1 MPKFLIIIFFAF
13 AIFSCSKKDKIAK
26 PIPTTESEAIQV
38 YQEALDAIKDGQY
51 LIASEKFDQSES
63 LLPQTSWAA
72 KSALMSSYCL
82 YTLNYYDEATLNLKR
97 FIKIYPADKNVD
109 YAHYLIAI
117 IYYEQIL
124 DEEKDLDPL
133 IKSKKEIET
142 FLKKYPD
149 TDYAMDLRFKLDL
162 ILNQMAAKEISIAR
176 YYINNDKWIPAI
188 KRLKVVV
195 EEYDNTIFIE
205 EALYRLVETY
215 YRIGLVDEAQAAAA
229 MLGYNYNSSEWYER
243 SYAIL
248 NTSYKPLKVEK
259 DDDEKKLVNRIKK
272 IFSINDWEKKN

>member
-1 MPKFLIIIFFAF
+1 
-13 AIFSCSKKDKIAK
+13 
-26 PIPTTESEAIQV
+26 
-38 YQEALDAIKDGQY
+38 
-51 LIASEKFDQSES
+51 
-63 LLPQTSWAA
+63 
-72 KSALMSSYCL
+72 
-82 YTLNYYDEATLNLKR
+82 
-97 FIKIYPADKNVD
+97 
-109 YAHYLIAI
+109 
-117 IYYEQIL
+117 
-124 DEEKDLDPL
+124 
-133 IKSKKEIET
+133 
-142 FLKKYPD
+142 
-149 TDYAMDLRFKLDL
+149 
-162 ILNQMAAKEISIAR
+162 MAAKEISVAR

-272 IFSINDWEKKN
+272 IFSIND

>member
-1 MPKFLIIIFFAF
+1 
-13 AIFSCSKKDKIAK
+13 
-26 PIPTTESEAIQV
+26 
-38 YQEALDAIKDGQY
+38 
-51 LIASEKFDQSES
+51 
-63 LLPQTSWAA
+63 
-72 KSALMSSYCL
+72 MSSYCL

-272 IFSINDWEKKN
+272 IFSIND